1 MKIKKILKY
10 FLLILGGLILI
21 PVGYFFVGFP
31 MEKRDVSWG
40 VTFSQKHSQNL
51 GLDWKQ
57 NYLALLDDLKV
68 KNIRIIAYWDLIESE
83 KDKYNF
89 EDLDW
94 QVAEAQARGAKIIIV
109 AGIKTPRWPE
119 CHVPNWAA
127 GLTKNEQQESILKF
141 IKETVLRY
149 DKKDGFIWAW
159 QIENEPFFGFGECP
173 WVDEKFFDEEIKL
186 VKFLDYKRPIIV
198 SDSGEMSFWFKAA
211 KAGDIV
217 GTTMYRKI
225 WSKEAGL
232 YLDYPLPPVFYSRKA
247 QIIKKLFNKEVI
259 CVELQ
264 AEPWGPDLLYGLPL
278 KEQLKTMNLKQFKKN
293 IAFAKKTGF
302 REFYLWGSEWWYWM
316 KEKQGQPEI
325 WEEAKK
331 LFTPLEIGGQR

>member
-1 MKIKKILKY
+1 MKTKRILKY
-10 FLLILGGLILI
+10 FWLVLGGLILI

-31 MEKRDVSWG
+31 SEKRDINWG
-40 VTFSQKHSQNL
+40 VTFSQKHAQDL

-68 KNIRIIAYWDLIESE
+68 KKLRIIAYWDLIESE

-94 QVAEAQARGAKIIIV
+94 QVAEAQARGAKIILVI
-109 AGIKTPRWPE
+109 GIKTPRWPE
-119 CHVPNWAA
+119 CHVPNWANN
-127 GLTKNEQQESILKF
+127 LTKSEQQESILKF

-173 WVDEKFFDEEIKL
+173 WVDEKFLNEEVKL
-186 VKFLDYKRPIIV
+186 VKFLDYKRPIII

-211 KAGDIV
+211 KSGDIV

-225 WSKEAGL
+225 WSKEAKL
-232 YLDYPLPPVFYSRKA
+232 YFSYPLPPVFYSRKA

-264 AEPWGPDLLYGLPL
+264 AEPWGPDLLYDLPL

-293 IAFAKKTGF
+293 ITFAKKTELK
-302 REFYLWGSEWWYWM
+302 EFYFWGSEWWYWM

-331 LFTPLEIGGQR
+331 LFTPLEIGG